1 MITNL
6 AINARDAMNG
16 DGELSLHL
24 SVGAPSEDETNCS
37 VCGQPIDGTWFKLEV
52 GDSGTGMPPEVL
64 ARVFEPFFT
73 TKRVGEGTGLGVP
86 QASGIAAQSG
96 GHMIV
101 RSTVGQGTT
110 FTVFL
115 PPATATTADV
125 APATPPLA
133 RGRDQLILLVEDEE
147 SVRDAITAMLQHLGY
162 RVLGAASGREALD
175 IFARPDVHP
184 DLVLTDVVMPDL
196 DGEGLC
202 AQLRLLSPDV
212 KIVAMSGYP
221 LGSRGAG
228 LLELGAVAWVQKPM
242 AIEQLAQVVA
252 GVIGGEK

>member
-1 MITNL
+1 
-6 AINARDAMNG
+6 
-16 DGELSLHL
+16 
-24 SVGAPSEDETNCS
+24 
-37 VCGQPIDGTWFKLEV
+37 
-52 GDSGTGMPPEVL
+52 
-64 ARVFEPFFT
+64 
-73 TKRVGEGTGLGVP
+73 
-86 QASGIAAQSG
+86 
-96 GHMIV
+96 
-101 RSTVGQGTT
+101 
-110 FTVFL
+110 
-115 PPATATTADV
+115 
-125 APATPPLA
+125 
-133 RGRDQLILLVEDEE
+133 
-147 SVRDAITAMLQHLGY
+147 VRDAITAMLQHLGY